1 MQINNAMCGCNK
13 NYKASTIAPTIQN
26 GTNQILLKQI
36 ADQQRQQQEVQRII
50 QQSVNPTKTLIK
62 TYR

>member
-1 MQINNAMCGCNK
+1 MCGCNK
-13 NYKASTIAPTIQN
+13 SFKVPTSMPTIQN

-36 ADQQRQQQEVQRII
+36 AAQQQQQQEIQRII
-50 QQSVNPTKTLIK
+50 QKSANPNKTLIK